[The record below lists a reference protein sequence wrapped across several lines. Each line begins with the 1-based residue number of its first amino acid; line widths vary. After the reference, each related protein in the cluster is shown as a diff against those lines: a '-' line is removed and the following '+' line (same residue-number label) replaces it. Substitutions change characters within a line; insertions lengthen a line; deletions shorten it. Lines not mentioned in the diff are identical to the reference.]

1 MELGSLLSS
10 YKISPDAEERFSRS
24 IIENIRGTVRVN
36 FGAVVPPVFLLTIL
50 GVIIMGYC
58 TVHSGILAMLLIIG
72 YCMLTF
78 LVLWYLLTWRIDFDG
93 STGFVQY
100 HTFFGGTQ
108 TYHVSELMLFEV
120 HNQRMSV
127 TLIRNPHRRRGLLI
141 TMSDAFH
148 TRRTLRV
155 RELLQIM
162 TADGMIVVPISSA
175 WLESKLVHGVGGYRD
190 AEKFQSYLDL
200 YRRYKLENEMPD
212 PIMQPGGQDLSPA
225 VRAAIEAQRS
235 KMQFAPPPE
244 QQSIPDLESVEEISA
259 PIPEKRPVPS
269 ANDTIRP
276 LESPTRQPEGNAPAA
291 PAFPDPAGKTQDP
304 KPPVD
309 VDKLF
314 ENVLRQHGKLK

>member
-10 YKISPDAEERFSRS
+10 YKISPDAEARFSKS
-24 IIENIRGTVRVN
+24 IIENIKGTVRVN
-36 FGAVVPPVFLLTIL
+36 FGSVVPPAFLLMIL
-50 GVIIMGYC
+50 GFIIMGYC
-58 TVHSGILAMLLIIG
+58 TVHSGVISMLLIIF

-78 LVLWYLLTWRIDFDG
+78 LVMWRLLTWRIDFDG

-100 HTFFGGTQ
+100 HTFLGGTQ

-141 TMSDAFH
+141 TMSDAFQ

-155 RELLQIM
+155 RELLQIL
-162 TADGMIVVPISSA
+162 TADGMIVVPVSSA
-175 WLESKLVHGVGGYRD
+175 WLESKLVHGVGGYRN

-212 PIMQPGGQDLSPA
+212 PITKPEENDLSPA

-259 PIPEKRPVPS
+259 PIPEKRP
-269 ANDTIRP
+269 
-276 LESPTRQPEGNAPAA
+276 APAA
-291 PAFPDPAGKTQDP
+291 NNTIQPLETLAEPPEKAEPTTPAFPDPASKTQNT

-314 ENVLRQHGKLK
+314 ENVLRQHGKL